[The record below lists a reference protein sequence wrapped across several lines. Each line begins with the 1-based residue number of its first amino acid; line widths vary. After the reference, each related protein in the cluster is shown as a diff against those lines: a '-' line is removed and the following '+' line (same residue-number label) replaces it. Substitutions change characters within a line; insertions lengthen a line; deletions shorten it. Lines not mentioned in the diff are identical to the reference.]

1 MSRLKILIFIFL
13 GITLSVVVYSIY
25 AYRGF
30 LSTWKDTYRE
40 VKIYEKDT
48 NIPETGEKIVS
59 ILLFVI
65 DQEGLR
71 VEGDMDKPGR
81 SDVVLFCVLNMETG
95 KITLLSIPR
104 DLRVRIGPGKFEKLN
119 HAYAYGP
126 EYSINIIE
134 DLLKFP
140 VNYYIAF
147 NYKAFDELIDLTGG
161 IRIIPDKAIA
171 SRTNR
176 IDEGFQRMDGE
187 KAMFY
192 VRFRSDHEGDMGRI
206 RRQQQVAEAIMK
218 QSINLHTFFN
228 SGRLFDLAK
237 NNLRHSIPWEFAGEH
252 GREIL
257 SFKGADFEK
266 ITMEGYGVT
275 IDSLWYFIPNRLQL
289 LDIREKLRSELND

>member
-1 MSRLKILIFIFL
+1 MKPSRILLFAFVTL
-13 GITLSVVVYSIY
+13 VLITSVYSIFVY
-25 AYRGF
+25 KGF
-30 LSTWKDTYRE
+30 VTAWNETYRE
-40 VKIYEKDT
+40 LTGHKRVEDV
-48 NIPETGEKIVS
+48 PEIREKIVS
-59 ILLFVI
+59 VLLLVI

-71 VEGDMDKPGR
+71 VEDDMDRPGR
-81 SDVVLFCVLNMETG
+81 SDVILFCVLNMETG

-171 SRTNR
+171 SRTKR

-187 KAMFY
+187 TAMFY

-206 RRQQQVAEAIMK
+206 RRQQQVAEAVMK
-218 QSINLHTFFN
+218 QSINLHTFLN

-237 NNLRHSIPWEFAGEH
+237 NNLRHNIPWEFAGEH
-252 GREIL
+252 GRKIL

-266 ITMEGYGVT
+266 ISMQGYGVT

-289 LDIREKLRSELND
+289 LDIREKLRSELDD